1 MCSINII
8 NVSSMRKLL
17 SIIAMLVLSLTMLMA
32 QNTKTVTGS
41 VISEEDGEAIIGAT
55 VIVPGTNIG
64 TVTDIDGNFSL
75 KVPTD
80 TKTLNV
86 SYVGLESQQVTI
98 GRSNKVR
105 VVLSANNEVLDEVM
119 VVAFGTQ
126 KKSAFTGSAAV
137 IDSKQISDHIT
148 TNVSNALAGTVP
160 GLQIRGTSGAPG
172 SSQGKINIRGIAS
185 LYAETDPLVIV
196 DGAPYD
202 GNLSNIPQQDI
213 ENITVLKDASSAAL
227 YGARGAAGV
236 ILITTKRGKT
246 QDARITV
253 DMRWGANTRAI
264 QEYDKITDPAQFY
277 EVYYSQRNNYYLN
290 NCYNEINASI
300 AANRLMLSHLG
311 YNIYTVPEGEFLIG
325 TNGKLN
331 PNATYGRSYV
341 APNGETY
348 YLQGDDWAD
357 AAYNTGMRQEYNVSA
372 TAGNDR
378 SSFYLSSGF
387 LEEDGV
393 VEYSGYK
400 RFNTRF
406 KGDYQAKKWLKLG
419 ANMSY
424 VNSRTTSNP
433 NLTTDSYGST
443 NMTYYTSMIA
453 PIYPIY
459 VRTIQ
464 NGVPAIR
471 TDENGNPQYDY
482 GVSSTNYP
490 GLSRAFLQTGNPLGS
505 NRYNSVISRT
515 NNFFGTITADVDFT
529 SFLRFNST
537 NSINWYDSKSHDY
550 ENALYGPKVGVNGQ
564 IDKSNTEIIRQNY
577 IQTLNYYDTFAEKH
591 NVDVKLGHEWSDS
604 KTTYLFAAAQGL
616 FSPDIQEI
624 NAAAN
629 QQYQSKSYTREY
641 NIEGWFG
648 SANYNFDEKYFIS
661 GSYRRDA
668 SSRFA
673 KENRWGN
680 FWSVGGAWMISKEA
694 FMDTQSWVDMLKFKV
709 SIGQLGN
716 DNIGNWAYIDLYSLS
731 PASTTQMS
739 PSFSRIGN
747 KDITW
752 ETTTNFNTGFDF
764 SFWKG
769 RLSGTVEYY
778 YKKTTDLLFWL
789 SVPES
794 AGSRGYY
801 GNIGDISNKGFEV
814 VLNGDIVRYNGFTW
828 NVGLNMAFNTTKII
842 KLPESKIA
850 DNGGFYESSIW
861 YAEGEG
867 LYNFMTYAYAGV
879 NENGQALYY
888 YDADLSPLDEN
899 GVVNPDAANNISK
912 AAVNK
917 TGTTTEI
924 GYASRYANGSIMPKV
939 TGGFNTTLSAYGVD
953 VQLAFDYQLGG
964 KIYDSGYR
972 TLMMPTT
979 GSANGYTF
987 HKDILDSWSKD
998 NTGSD
1003 LPRFMYGDT
1012 NAGYGSDRFLTDA
1025 SYLNFQ
1031 SFTVGYT
1038 FPKKWLT
1045 SLGLNQLRI
1054 YCSGENLYFWSKRK
1068 GLDPRYDYKENTS
1081 IAAYA
1086 PVRTVMGG
1094 IQVTF

>member
-1 MCSINII
+1 
-8 NVSSMRKLL
+8 
-17 SIIAMLVLSLTMLMA
+17 
-32 QNTKTVTGS
+32 
-41 VISEEDGEAIIGAT
+41 
-55 VIVPGTNIG
+55 
-64 TVTDIDGNFSL
+64 
-75 KVPTD
+75 
-80 TKTLNV
+80 
-86 SYVGLESQQVTI
+86 
-98 GRSNKVR
+98 
-105 VVLSANNEVLDEVM
+105 
-119 VVAFGTQ
+119 
-126 KKSAFTGSAAV
+126 
-137 IDSKQISDHIT
+137 
-148 TNVSNALAGTVP
+148 
-160 GLQIRGTSGAPG
+160 
-172 SSQGKINIRGIAS
+172 
-185 LYAETDPLVIV
+185 
-196 DGAPYD
+196 
-202 GNLSNIPQQDI
+202 
-213 ENITVLKDASSAAL
+213 
-227 YGARGAAGV
+227 
-236 ILITTKRGKT
+236 
-246 QDARITV
+246 
-253 DMRWGANTRAI
+253 
-264 QEYDKITDPAQFY
+264 
-277 EVYYSQRNNYYLN
+277 
-290 NCYNEINASI
+290 
-300 AANRLMLSHLG
+300 
-311 YNIYTVPEGEFLIG
+311 
-325 TNGKLN
+325 
-331 PNATYGRSYV
+331 
-341 APNGETY
+341 
-348 YLQGDDWAD
+348 
-357 AAYNTGMRQEYNVSA
+357 
-372 TAGNDR
+372 
-378 SSFYLSSGF
+378 
-387 LEEDGV
+387 
-393 VEYSGYK
+393 
-400 RFNTRF
+400 
-406 KGDYQAKKWLKLG
+406 
-419 ANMSY
+419 
-424 VNSRTTSNP
+424 
-433 NLTTDSYGST
+433 
-443 NMTYYTSMIA
+443 MIA

-459 VRTIQ
+459 VRTMQ
-464 NGVPAIR
+464 NGVPTIR
-471 TDENGNPQYDY
+471 TDTNGNPQYDY

-529 SFLRFNST
+529 DFLRFNST
-537 NSINWYDSKSHDY
+537 NSINWYDSKGHDY

-564 IDKSNTEIIRQNY
+564 IDKSDTQVMRQNY
-577 IQTLNYYDTFAEKH
+577 VQTLNYYDTFAEKH

-616 FSPDIQEI
+616 FSPEIQEI

-629 QQYQSKSYTREY
+629 QQYQSQSYTREY

-648 SANYNFDEKYFIS
+648 SANYNYDEKYFLS

-673 KENRWGN
+673 KENRWGD

-694 FMDTQSWVDMLKFKV
+694 FMDASTWVDMLKFKV
-709 SIGQLGN
+709 SIGQQGN

-752 ETTTNFNTGFDF
+752 ETTTNFNTGLDF

-769 RLSGTVEYY
+769 RFTGTVEYY
-778 YKKTTDLLFWL
+778 YKKTSDLLFWL

-801 GNIGDISNKGFEV
+801 GNIGDISNKGFEL
-814 VLNGDIVRYNGFTW
+814 VLNGDIIRYNGFTW
-828 NVGLNMAFNTTKII
+828 NVGLNLAFNTTKVL

-850 DNGGFYESSIW
+850 DKGGFYEDSIW

-867 LYNFMTYAYAGV
+867 LYNYMTYAYAGV
-879 NENGQALYY
+879 NEKGQALYY

-899 GVVNPDAANNISK
+899 GDVDADAANIINVAGKQKS
-912 AAVNK
+912 
-917 TGTTTEI
+917 GTTTEI
-924 GYASRYANGSIMPKV
+924 GYASRYACGSILPKV
-939 TGGFNTTLSAYGVD
+939 TGGFNTTLSGYGFD
-953 VQLAFDYQLGG
+953 VQLSFDYQLGG

-987 HKDILDSWSKD
+987 HKDIMDSWSKD
-998 NTGSD
+998 NTGSN

-1045 SLGLNQLRI
+1045 NIGLSQLRL
-1054 YCSGENLYFWSKRK
+1054 YCSGENLYFWSKRQ
-1068 GLDPRYDYKENTS
+1068 GLDPRYSYKENTS